1 MLRAAEVRTAE
12 LRLRARVV
20 DDRVPSPPADAD
32 DPGAVLRVRGD
43 EGHAA
48 LGAGER
54 AEVAGGRRLVAAA
67 CRGVDH
73 EEGVG
78 RPMKQSLRH
87 EVDRLGE
94 LR

>member
-1 MLRAAEVRTAE
+1 MLRAAEVRATE
-12 LRLRARVV
+12 QCLRARVV
-20 DDRVPSPPADAD
+20 DGRVPSPPADAN
-32 DPGAVLRVRGD
+32 DPGVVLRVRGD

-48 LGAGER
+48 LGAWKH
-54 AEVAGGRRLVAAA
+54 AEVAGGRRLVAAV

-73 EEGVG
+73 EERVQ
-78 RPMKQSLRH
+78 RPMERSLRH